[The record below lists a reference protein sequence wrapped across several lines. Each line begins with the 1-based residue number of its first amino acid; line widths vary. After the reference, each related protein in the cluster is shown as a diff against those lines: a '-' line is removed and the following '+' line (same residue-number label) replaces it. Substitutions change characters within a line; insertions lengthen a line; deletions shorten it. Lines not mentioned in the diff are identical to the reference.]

1 MPDVLPGVQDALL
14 VDWSGELVTKTGII
28 VHVRPA
34 RPDDAAALG
43 DFFSRLTLEDLRY
56 RFLTAVREVGR
67 PRLIE
72 MTDVDH
78 DRTENFLAFL
88 KGGDALVA
96 SAMFAADEA
105 RERAEVAI
113 AVRSDLKRRGIGAR
127 LLMHVAEYAEARR
140 IRVLESLSTA
150 DNWALIHL
158 ERSLGFVSRPLPED
172 PTLVHL
178 QRELG

>member
-1 MPDVLPGVQDALL
+1 MQQPRAA
-14 VDWSGELVTKTGII
+14 DWSGELVAKTGIVI
-28 VHVRPA
+28 CVRPT
-34 RPDDAAALG
+34 RPTDAAALG
-43 DFFSRLTLEDLRY
+43 DFFARLTLEDLRY
-56 RFLTAVREVGR
+56 RFLTAVREVGQA
-67 PRLIE
+67 RLTE

-88 KGGDALVA
+88 KGSNMLVA
-96 SAMFAADEA
+96 SAMLAADEA

-127 LLMHVAEYAEARR
+127 LLVHVAAYAEARR
-140 IRVLESLSTA
+140 IRVLESVSSA
-150 DNWALIHL
+150 DNWALIEL
-158 ERSLGFVSRPLPED
+158 ERSLGFVSRPLPDD